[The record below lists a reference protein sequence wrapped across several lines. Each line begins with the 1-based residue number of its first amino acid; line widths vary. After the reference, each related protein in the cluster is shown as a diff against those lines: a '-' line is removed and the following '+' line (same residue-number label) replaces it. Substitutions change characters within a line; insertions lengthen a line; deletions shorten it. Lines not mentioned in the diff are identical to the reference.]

1 MRTLNNIIET
11 INYKFFCF
19 GPFLL
24 YLKFSEF
31 KSVKVYSKIA
41 NNKLLPELKMQLK
54 EKIGVHLDQIKQLK
68 GVENAVLT
76 QRDGN
81 PIQSTGVWFSKDEI
95 FNVCS
100 AASAIFNVGIHLHP
114 KDLNYILIEG
124 KKAKILIAPLNTPL
138 QNSLN
143 KILEQQGIIDN
154 DNEFFIAITAGAN
167 TNLGGIFLQTNECL
181 RKIKTT
187 LITSGES
194 FKPPLIQFNNQKI
207 QSIIEN
213 FNVKENE
220 ALDFKVSPFSMCFSE
235 NISLDFKKTL
245 NEFSMIVPDLKYAF
259 ITIEGGFIA
268 SKILKKVSLNS
279 DDFDKISAMS
289 YSLFQTANRCAW
301 LLKKMHIENI
311 LLDCEDSF
319 QFVNGMNKSIFSTE
333 IGKTRQ
339 KLGLLRLVLPQFS
352 IKISN
357 IIKRASEL
365 QDYKGF
371 DVKQLLGQLVIK

>member
-1 MRTLNNIIET
+1 
-11 INYKFFCF
+11 
-19 GPFLL
+19 
-24 YLKFSEF
+24 
-31 KSVKVYSKIA
+31 
-41 NNKLLPELKMQLK
+41 MQLK
-54 EKIGVHLDQIKQLK
+54 EKIGIHLDQIKQLK

-138 QNSLN
+138 QSSLN
-143 KILEQQGIIDN
+143 KILEQQGIFDN
-154 DNEFFIAITAGAN
+154 DNEFFIAITAEAT

-213 FNVKENE
+213 FNVKESD
-220 ALDFKVSPFSMCFSE
+220 ALELKVSPFSMCFSE
-235 NISLDFKKTL
+235 TTSLDFKKVL
-245 NEFSMIVPDLKYAF
+245 NEFSLTIPDLKYAF

-268 SKILKKVSLNS
+268 SKVLKKVSLYNE
-279 DDFDKISAMS
+279 DLDKISAMS

-352 IKISN
+352 VKISN
-357 IIKRASEL
+357 IIKKASEL
-365 QDYKGF
+365 QDYKSF
-371 DVKQLLGQLVIK
+371 DAKRLLGQLVIK